1 MESCTKKSRRS
12 THLTWLTVIESHSS
26 NLPLE
31 FYVEDDLKPSALRLD
46 QDFIAKMEERALRLE
61 KAELKKD
68 EFSNE
73 DSRDS

>member
-1 MESCTKKSRRS
+1 
-12 THLTWLTVIESHSS
+12 
-26 NLPLE
+26 
-31 FYVEDDLKPSALRLD
+31 LKPSALRLD

>member
-12 THLTWLTVIESHSS
+12 TLLTWLTVIESHSS

-61 KAELKKD
+61 KAELKND